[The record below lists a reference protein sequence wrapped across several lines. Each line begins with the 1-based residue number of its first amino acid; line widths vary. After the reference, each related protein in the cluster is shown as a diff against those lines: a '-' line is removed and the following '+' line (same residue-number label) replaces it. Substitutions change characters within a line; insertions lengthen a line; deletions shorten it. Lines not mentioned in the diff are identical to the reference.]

1 MSKVVYSDAAA
12 KTLSR
17 MDRITARRIMSKVSQ
32 LARDP
37 SSLANNVKRMQ
48 GETRMWRLRVGNWR
62 VIYDDIGIV
71 LFVFKVGPRGSA
83 YD

>member
-17 MDRITARRIMSKVSQ
+17 MDRATSRRIMSKVTQ

-37 SSLANNVKRMQ
+37 SSLANNVKRIQ
-48 GETRMWRLRVGNWR
+48 GEARMWRLRVGNWR
-62 VIYDDIGIV
+62 VIYDDDGIV

>member
-17 MDRITARRIMSKVSQ
+17 MDRTTSNRIISKVSQ

-48 GETRMWRLRVGNWR
+48 GEVNMWRLRVGNWR
-62 VIYDDIGIV
+62 VIYDDNGTV
-71 LFVFKVGPRGSA
+71 LFVFKVGPRGSV